1 MYTLTNAKN
10 ISFSLLTLNPFVK
23 TAVGATWCV
32 CKDGSDAILQKT
44 LDYACGAGADCN
56 PLHLN
61 GPCFQPNTVRAHCNY
76 AVNSYFQKKGQAQG
90 SCEFAGTATVTAS
103 DPSSSGCV
111 YPSSVSAAGTGT
123 TPVTTTPTMG
133 TTPTTGTPSTSTGT
147 GTGTGTTTGT
157 TPYSTTPGV
166 LGGIGSGMGPSGSGM
181 NDESHGGI
189 RFVHSSSFFSI
200 AIALISAFMML
211 CWG

>member
-1 MYTLTNAKN
+1 MAALALALLLLALTGT
-10 ISFSLLTLNPFVK
+10 ST
-23 TAVGATWCV
+23 ATWCV
-32 CKDGSDAILQKT
+32 CKDGGDAILQKT

-56 PLHLN
+56 PLHQN

-103 DPSSSGCV
+103 DPSTGGCS

-133 TTPTTGTPSTSTGT
+133 TTPTTGTPTTGT
-147 GTGTGTTTGT
+147 GTGTGTTPGT

-166 LGGIGSGMGPSGSGM
+166 LGGIGSGMGPSGPGM
-181 NDESHGGI
+181 NDESHGGL
-189 RFVHSSSFFSI
+189 RLVQSSF
-200 AIALISAFMML
+200 LIILLSSFVIF